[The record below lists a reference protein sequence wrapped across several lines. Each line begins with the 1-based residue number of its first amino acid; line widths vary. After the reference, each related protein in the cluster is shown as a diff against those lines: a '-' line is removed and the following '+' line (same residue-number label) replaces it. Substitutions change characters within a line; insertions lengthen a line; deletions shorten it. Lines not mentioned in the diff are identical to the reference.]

1 MEVPIAGSDS
11 ALRLK
16 AVGMRLANFIPSFS
30 VAATCCTRG
39 CVAKLA
45 GISVFVGAFGDMF
58 ILPVQTPVEVP
69 GAVWISPVHLIT
81 TDHPQV

>member
-1 MEVPIAGSDS
+1 MEVPIAGSDY

-39 CVAKLA
+39 VILCF
-45 GISVFVGAFGDMF
+45 SVPAEGVG
-58 ILPVQTPVEVP
+58 VSVP
-69 GAVWISPVHLIT
+69 IYNSRHALDLQAV
-81 TDHPQV
+81 